1 MSSNRE
7 HSHSPADPPP
17 LKLLVL
23 DSEDLAVVSAN
34 TQDAIVRVGDM
45 AYLPRSKRFALV
57 MSRFD
62 WEGIRAGRCERRQAG
77 LHFERVTGVAVS
89 GFRQDQPEMM
99 LNLLSLTFEPGD
111 APSGSVRLIFSGGAI
126 VRLDVECVEA
136 EMHDLGPRWSAR
148 AVPGHP
154 IDSEDQASTTG
165 PRPVAGAAD
174 EDG

>member
-1 MSSNRE
+1 MSNNRE
-7 HSHSPADPPP
+7 HSHSPTNAQA

-23 DSEDLAVVSAN
+23 DGEDLAIVSAN

-62 WEGIRAGRCERRQAG
+62 WEGALAGRCERRQAG
-77 LHFERVTGVAVS
+77 LHFERVTAVAVS
-89 GFRQDQPEMM
+89 GIRQDQPETI
-99 LNLLSLTFEPGD
+99 LNLLSLAFEPGD

-126 VRLDVECVEA
+126 VRLEVECVEA
-136 EMHDLGPRWSAR
+136 EMHDLGPRWPAR

-154 IDSEDQASTTG
+154 INSEDPASETAAPPG
-165 PRPVAGAAD
+165 VADKSG
-174 EDG
+174 